1 VFHLG
6 KENHDGT
13 KRSIIGV
20 ETGLALFGLAVS
32 NSKREFSSSK
42 RDFPIFVLF
51 GLKQNSILCTVILS
65 PDVSF
70 LEARKPSFCGKET

>member
-1 VFHLG
+1 M
-6 KENHDGT
+6 
-13 KRSIIGV
+13 
-20 ETGLALFGLAVS
+20 ALFGLAVS
-32 NSKREFSSSK
+32 NSKSEFRASK

-51 GLKQNSILCTVILS
+51 GLKQNAILCIVILS